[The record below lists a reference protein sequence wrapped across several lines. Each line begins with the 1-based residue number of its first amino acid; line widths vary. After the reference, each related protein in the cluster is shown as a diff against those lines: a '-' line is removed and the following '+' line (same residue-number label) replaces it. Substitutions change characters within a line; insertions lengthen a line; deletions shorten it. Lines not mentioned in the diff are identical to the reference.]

1 MYITYL
7 NPPKTRQI
15 TFDEILAGVQ
25 NVEALHYGG
34 SNTSTMTVCRNDLTA
49 KLRAITNVPEM
60 IEKLAA
66 YNVSHGA
73 VIDAIRNANQ
83 EAGGSVLELGE
94 AEYVVRASGLLAT
107 LDDFRKIPLSATDA
121 GVSVRLGDV
130 ARVQV
135 GPEMRR
141 GRRQRDRALFA
152 AEFLDAPR
160 GLPPAQAVGALQ
172 HPLREPDHLGHRAS
186 IPQQLAV
193 LTHGA
198 DGLFS

>member
-66 YNVSHGA
+66 YNVKYA
-73 VIDAIRNANQ
+73 A
-83 EAGGSVLELGE
+83 LE
-94 AEYVVRASGLLAT
+94 SS
-107 LDDFRKIPLSATDA
+107 DIPS
-121 GVSVRLGDV
+121 
-130 ARVQV
+130 
-135 GPEMRR
+135 
-141 GRRQRDRALFA
+141 DRAA
-152 AEFLDAPR
+152 GTAEELYDRRLSHECFR
-160 GLPPAQAVGALQ
+160 IYSQ
-172 HPLREPDHLGHRAS
+172 S
-186 IPQQLAV
+186 QLYRC
-193 LTHGA
+193 GP
-198 DGLFS
+198 

>member
-66 YNVSHGA
+66 YNLNP
-73 VIDAIRNANQ
+73 AISRVTTLTLRFQRNLA
-83 EAGGSVLELGE
+83 AG
-94 AEYVVRASGLLAT
+94 
-107 LDDFRKIPLSATDA
+107 DPL
-121 GVSVRLGDV
+121 
-130 ARVQV
+130 
-135 GPEMRR
+135 MRPMK
-141 GRRQRDRALFA
+141 LF
-152 AEFLDAPR
+152 LM
-160 GLPPAQAVGALQ
+160 
-172 HPLREPDHLGHRAS
+172 H
-186 IPQQLAV
+186 
-193 LTHGA
+193 
-198 DGLFS
+198 

>member
-66 YNVSHGA
+66 YNVKYAALESSDIPSHYSHFEIPKKSGGWRP
-73 VIDAIRNANQ
+73 IDAPDETLSDALIELRELLKSFMIADYHTNAFAYIPNRSFIDAVRKHQ
-83 EAGGSVLELGE
+83 AGHNKTVVDEATGMKKGRQLSESLGGQ
-94 AEYVVRASGLLAT
+94 
-107 LDDFRKIPLSATDA
+107 
-121 GVSVRLGDV
+121 VRL
-130 ARVQV
+130 
-135 GPEMRR
+135 PW
-141 GRRQRDRALFA
+141 
-152 AEFLDAPR
+152 FLP
-160 GLPPAQAVGALQ
+160 
-172 HPLREPDHLGHRAS
+172 
-186 IPQQLAV
+186 
-193 LTHGA
+193 
-198 DGLFS
+198 